1 MIMETVIATVRPV
14 GGSVNDL
21 NCLGVFFFNLNQSF
35 RVEKMTLEIKVLFH
49 HNLWPH
55 QFLGGQVFQSLVDHG
70 RLVVAHHKLSP
81 GVSHH
86 QLRPHGPFAA
96 FLQSHLQAE
105 DTSSQKYCENHKLL
119 TPQWFHHPTA
129 LLFFCLF
136 CLSIICFSLVLGLSL
151 ADKTQGHR
159 ESRWK
164 HWQSQFFF
172 PFSFNKNFNCCL
184 LSLGSDTRLLIE
196 RQFVCFFASA
206 SELQSQRTNNFSSR
220 NQCIFA
226 EPT

>member
-1 MIMETVIATVRPV
+1 MIMETVIARVRPV

-21 NCLGVFFFNLNQSF
+21 NCLGGFFFNLNQSF

-49 HNLWPH
+49 HDLWPH

-105 DTSSQKYCENHKLL
+105 DTMISSPNSSVVFL
-119 TPQWFHHPTA
+119 F
-129 LLFFCLF
+129 LFFT
-136 CLSIICFSLVLGLSL
+136 IICFSLVLGLSL